1 METHIKLA
9 EAEKTKKIST
19 HMSSFF
25 DCSHGGITEKTHR
38 RWMDFVYWPSQYLD
52 FEVFLITDLLIF

>member
-9 EAEKTKKIST
+9 EAEKTTKINA

-25 DCSHGGITEKTHR
+25 DCSHGGVTEKPQR
-38 RWMDFVYWPSQYLD
+38 RWMDFVCWPSQYLD
-52 FEVFLITDLLIF
+52 FDVFLITDLLIF